1 MCPMKRRLVDSMA
14 TGHVH
19 QADPARYESLPEND
33 DRVFHTLIRSATIV
47 PGTGVAPFMG
57 DIDGMEACR
66 RWNRP
71 PPRPRQTILTWA

>member
-14 TGHVH
+14 TGRVH

-33 DRVFHTLIRSATIV
+33 DRVFYTLIRSATIV
-47 PGTGVAPFMG
+47 PHRGGPVHG
-57 DIDGMEACR
+57 RHRRYGACR

-71 PPRPRQTILTWA
+71 PPHPRQTVLTWA